1 MGFQQNQNP
10 HGLKK
15 GDTSLC
21 GATFGALVV
30 CFRRPRP
37 CGWGELSR
45 MFGLTPRLESSL
57 WAGGSLHDQV
67 HIPPSLRTF
76 VHPEPT
82 HYRGAGAAVSLGRP
96 CHDNRIVLP
105 LARLWATP
113 EPSSPDLPES
123 PLATTGRS
131 WGVDV
136 DLLPDPPPRG
146 AHILTLGFLERPT
159 SVPSAPWPCPS
170 VARPY
175 PRDRHCVREG
185 SLLTMKTASE

>member
-67 HIPPSLRTF
+67 HIPPSLRTL

-113 EPSSPDLPES
+113 GPSSRDLPRAHGS
-123 PLATTGRS
+123 RRVAHGASTSTWCPTRRPVVRTFLPSAS
-131 WGVDV
+131 WGARQVC
-136 DLLPDPPPRG
+136 PPLRG
-146 AHILTLGFLERPT
+146 HDCQR
-159 SVPSAPWPCPS
+159 
-170 VARPY
+170 
-175 PRDRHCVREG
+175 RDHP
-185 SLLTMKTASE
+185 